1 MPVIL
6 HVKQWFMFTKLLLKS
21 TNVTIVDVLQ
31 SNGLD
36 LKERKKKKPQTN
48 VISKH
53 LFPPNHNA

>member
-36 LKERKKKKPQTN
+36 LKERKKKPQTN